1 MSFTNAM
8 KSVFSA
14 LDTGNYPM
22 FVGLRQATQA
32 TPCIV
37 FEVTN
42 AELMTMHRCPAT
54 PADRKEIWQV
64 TVEIACIADTV
75 DAVSAMVDDQFLI
88 LTSNPPLVSAQGFA
102 TILTAFSVTMTTET
116 PDDGQS
122 DAERI
127 GTITATIQLVE
138 S

>member
-8 KSVFSA
+8 KGLFAV
-14 LDTGNYPM
+14 LDTGTYPM

-42 AELMTMHRCPAT
+42 AELMMMHLFPAT
-54 PADRKEIWQV
+54 IADRKEIWQV

-75 DAVSAMVDDQFLI
+75 NNVTAMVDDQFVA
-88 LTSNPPLVSAQGFA
+88 LTSNPPLIGQGFA
-102 TILTAFSVTMTTET
+102 AILTAFSVTMTTET

-138 S
+138 T

>member
-1 MSFTNAM
+1 
-8 KSVFSA
+8 
-14 LDTGNYPM
+14 M

-42 AELMTMHRCPAT
+42 AELMTMHRFDAT
-54 PADRKEIWQV
+54 PANRKELWQV

-75 DAVSAMVDDQFLI
+75 DAVSAMVDDQFLA
-88 LTSNPPLVSAQGFA
+88 LTSNPPLTGQGFA
-102 TILTAFSVTMTTET
+102 AILTAFSVTMTTET

>member
-8 KSVFSA
+8 KGLFSV

-42 AELMTMHRCPAT
+42 AELMTMHRFDAT
-54 PADRKEIWQV
+54 PANRKELWQV

-75 DAVSAMVDDQFLI
+75 DAVSAMVDDQFLA
-88 LTSNPPLVSAQGFA
+88 LTSNPPLTGQGFA
-102 TILTAFSVTMTTET
+102 AILTAFSVTMTTET

>member
-8 KSVFSA
+8 KGLFAV
-14 LDTGNYPM
+14 LDTGTYPM

-42 AELMTMHRCPAT
+42 AELMTMHRFPAT
-54 PADRKEIWQV
+54 PADRKELWQV

-75 DAVSAMVDDQFLI
+75 DAVSAMVDDQFLA
-88 LTSNPPLVSAQGFA
+88 LTSNPPLTGQGFA
-102 TILTAFSVTMTTET
+102 AILTAFSVTMTTET

>member
-8 KSVFSA
+8 KSVFSV

-42 AELMTMHRCPAT
+42 AELMTMHRFPAT
-54 PADRKEIWQV
+54 PADRKELWQV

-75 DAVSAMVDDQFLI
+75 DAVSAMVDDQFLA
-88 LTSNPPLVSAQGFA
+88 LTSNPPLTGQGFA
-102 TILTAFSVTMTTET
+102 AILNAFSVTMTTET

-138 S
+138 T

>member
-8 KSVFSA
+8 KGLFAV
-14 LDTGNYPM
+14 LDTGTYPM

-42 AELMTMHRCPAT
+42 AELMTMHRFPTA
-54 PADRKEIWQV
+54 PNDRKELWQV

-75 DAVSAMVDDQFLI
+75 DAVSAMVDDQFVA
-88 LTSNPPLVSAQGFA
+88 LTSNPPLTGQGFA
-102 TILTAFSVTMTTET
+102 AILTAFSVTMTTET

>member
-8 KSVFSA
+8 KDLFAV
-14 LDTGNYPM
+14 LDTGTYPM

-42 AELMTMHRCPAT
+42 AELMTMHRFPET
-54 PADRKEIWQV
+54 PGNLKEIWQV

-75 DAVSAMVDDQFLI
+75 DDVSAMVDDQFLV
-88 LTSNPPLVSAQGFA
+88 LTTNPPLIGQGFA
-102 TILTAFSVTMTTET
+102 AILTAFSVTMTTET

>member
-1 MSFTNAM
+1 M
-8 KSVFSA
+8 KSLFA
-14 LDTGNYPM
+14 LLDTGNYPL

-42 AELMTMHRCPAT
+42 AELMTMHRFP
-54 PADRKEIWQV
+54 PVVADRKEIWQV

-75 DAVSAMVDDQFLI
+75 DEVSAMVDDQFAV
-88 LTSNPPLVSAQGFA
+88 LTNNPPPLSQTFA
-102 TILTAFSVTMTTET
+102 GILTAFSVTMSTET

-127 GTITATIQLVE
+127 GTINATIQLVE
-138 S
+138 I

>member
-8 KSVFSA
+8 KGLFAV
-14 LDTGNYPM
+14 LDTGSYPM

-42 AELMTMHRCPAT
+42 AELMTMHRFPTT
-54 PADRKEIWQV
+54 PADRKELWQV

-75 DAVSAMVDDQFLI
+75 DAVSAMVDDQFLA
-88 LTSNPPLVSAQGFA
+88 LTSNPPLTGQGFA
-102 TILTAFSVTMTTET
+102 AILNAFSVTMTTET

-138 S
+138 T

>member
-8 KSVFSA
+8 KGLFAV

-42 AELMTMHRCPAT
+42 AELMTMHRFPAT
-54 PADRKEIWQV
+54 TGDRKEIWQV

-75 DAVSAMVDDQFLI
+75 DAVSAMVDDQFLA
-88 LTSNPPLVSAQGFA
+88 LTSNPPLTGQGFA
-102 TILTAFSVTMTTET
+102 AILTAFSVTMTTET

>member
-8 KSVFSA
+8 KGLFSV
-14 LDTGNYPM
+14 LDTGTYPM

-42 AELMTMHRCPAT
+42 AELMTMHRFPAT
-54 PADRKEIWQV
+54 PADRKELWQV

-75 DAVSAMVDDQFLI
+75 DAVSAMVDDQFLA
-88 LTSNPPLVSAQGFA
+88 LTSNPPLTGQGFA
-102 TILTAFSVTMTTET
+102 AILNAFSVTMTTET

>member
-8 KSVFSA
+8 KSVFAA

-42 AELMTMHRCPAT
+42 AELMTMHRFPAT
-54 PADRKEIWQV
+54 PADRKELWQV

-75 DAVSAMVDDQFLI
+75 DAVSAMVDDQFLA
-88 LTSNPPLVSAQGFA
+88 LTSNPPLTGQGFA
-102 TILTAFSVTMTTET
+102 AILNAFSVTMTTET

-138 S
+138 T

>member
-8 KSVFSA
+8 KGLFAV

-32 TPCIV
+32 TPCRV

-42 AELMTMHRCPAT
+42 AELMTMHRFPVT
-54 PADRKEIWQV
+54 PADRKELWQV

-75 DAVSAMVDDQFLI
+75 DAVSAMVDDQFLA
-88 LTSNPPLVSAQGFA
+88 LTNNPPLTGQGFA
-102 TILTAFSVTMTTET
+102 AILSAFSVTMTTET

-122 DAERI
+122 DAERV